1 MCGQAAT
8 TKGVTMRIAIL
19 RADLPAKFNKV
30 AKYMGRH
37 WPAGKLAHNKSRETL
52 ALLLGYNSYYELDQV
67 ADSQELPIQ
76 IQLNKI
82 VSSMVVRAVMYC
94 NISIEAASALCTKL
108 PLKELSIYKV
118 TDKYLEDNYLQELSR
133 SDPKFQQLI
142 FDEAHLLQ
150 SYKSPEIVINQ
161 YHEGVIPPYSFA
173 VSKNGLIFSA
183 SRYERLI
190 EKVGGITDDVLESES
205 ITRQEIIDK
214 FIMPKAWLQID
225 EYLHEKDASGS
236 LMWRTP
242 NQVQVF
248 KCDQGYL
255 LYNAALKAYYP
266 NIYSD
271 FTGVTTALKS
281 LYLGKP
287 IVEIYP
293 LSGKVEVCWL
303 GRTVESDYEG
313 HSSTADFSQ
322 YLKVDVNE
330 QVFYLTKTYSSLG
343 NLGLIPSL
351 SEFQPMS
358 GENDYQIPSE
368 FVDPTV
374 LAEYCSLFKTL
385 PFIRKRIERKV
396 KLLNINDLKT
406 VFSNLSNSNS
416 MTEVDVVRFI
426 NDDEDCTVEEIEH
439 AFELGGRVLK
449 MYPELA
455 GQIDQTYLG
464 YSYQQFSQYEYYN
477 SRSIMVWGCDDR
489 EPEFLV
495 FIFLSLLGAVK
506 LHEHEDYT
514 FIAGGAVFTHYLQ
527 DLLSGSFDVDL
538 LVREFKSI
546 RLLQKQFHN
555 RWESLLTVADYCK
568 FLSSQNEEYLSHGS
582 PSPYTEKSGLER
594 FSEIARLYRK
604 TGVSGLNVISQSAD

>member
-37 WPAGKLAHNKSRETL
+37 WPAGKLAQNKSRETL

-173 VSKNGLIFSA
+173 VNKNGLIFSA

-190 EKVGGITDDVLESES
+190 EKVGGITDDILESES

-214 FIMPKAWLQID
+214 FIMPNAWLPID

-464 YSYQQFSQYEYYN
+464 YGYQQFSQYEYYN

-604 TGVSGLNVISQSAD
+604 TGVNGLNVISQSAD